1 MKVTDPRVIICSSLS
16 EYRSQR
22 HGQAQILL
30 FCLTASKVCGLW
42 FKSTTACCYLL
53 FLLHFNQTL
62 TMDNHVNLIIFSFCP
77 CWTAMLDSWYK
88 VFVRCWGSYEVLLL
102 NVVLCIRTIS
112 PLMSNQ
118 SKGNVSK
125 SVVVCSSCHAVL
137 FRGNNFVL
145 ANLPNKQYLFSS
157 LVIAL
162 DVYSEM

>member
-1 MKVTDPRVIICSSLS
+1 M
-16 EYRSQR
+16 
-22 HGQAQILL
+22 
-30 FCLTASKVCGLW
+30 
-42 FKSTTACCYLL
+42 
-53 FLLHFNQTL
+53 
-62 TMDNHVNLIIFSFCP
+62 
-77 CWTAMLDSWYK
+77 
-88 VFVRCWGSYEVLLL
+88 LLL
-102 NVVLCIRTIS
+102 NVVLRIRTIS

>member
-16 EYRSQR
+16 EYRLQR

-42 FKSTTACCYLL
+42 FKSTTATGLL
-53 FLLHFNQTL
+53 VVSAAFQSNS
-62 TMDNHVNLIIFSFCP
+62 DHVNLNIFSICP